1 MMEKLVKVTTYITC
15 DEKLLVFRHVD
26 HPEAGIQV
34 PAGTAEHDEDLELA
48 ALREAEE
55 ESGLSGFVVNGYLGK
70 TAYRF
75 EPTEG
80 SSIEIERHYYHLVWP
95 GPIQKTSW
103 HHWELSPSVGDD
115 DKLLF
120 ELFWVDIKEVPQ
132 MPGKL
137 AEKLH
142 LI

>member
-1 MMEKLVKVTTYITC
+1 MKLVKVTTYITC

-34 PAGTAEHDEDLELA
+34 PAGTAEPEEDLERA

-55 ESGLSGFVVNGYLGK
+55 ESGLSDFVVNRYLGK
-70 TAYRF
+70 TNYIF
-75 EPTEG
+75 EPAAG
-80 SSIEIERHYYHLVWP
+80 STMEIERHYYHLVWP
-95 GPIQKTSW
+95 GPIRESTW
-103 HHWELSPSVGDD
+103 RHWELTPSVGHEDR
-115 DKLLF
+115 LLF
-120 ELFWVDIKEVPQ
+120 ELFWVDIKDVPQ

-137 AEKLH
+137 SEKLH

>member
-70 TAYRF
+70 TAYRLSLQKAV
-75 EPTEG
+75 PLRLNAITTTWSG
-80 SSIEIERHYYHLVWP
+80 QARSKKPAGIIGNYHL
-95 GPIQKTSW
+95 
-103 HHWELSPSVGDD
+103 L
-115 DKLLF
+115 
-120 ELFWVDIKEVPQ
+120 
-132 MPGKL
+132 
-137 AEKLH
+137 
-142 LI
+142 